1 MGWDFTKDA
10 SKADIVRKCLYG
22 SAKPTE
28 YFPIAYRVVSNCLW
42 VVFEHI
48 SDDRS
53 ARFIGLYLLQ
63 KKSGFGWGYNSMEE
77 AMGPCEV
84 SCPLQFLEIT
94 PLPNSP
100 CAEAWREKVRAYHA
114 AKSGPASMQMA
125 VNQ

>member
-10 SKADIVRKCLYG
+10 SKADIVRECLSG
-22 SAKPTE
+22 SAKPTD
-28 YFPIAYRVVSNCLW
+28 YFPIAHKVVSNCLW
-42 VVFEHI
+42 IVFEHI
-48 SDDRS
+48 SGDRS
-53 ARFIGLYLLQ
+53 ARFIGLCLLE
-63 KKSGFGWGYNSMEE
+63 KKSGFGWGYKTMEE
-77 AMGPCEV
+77 VMGPCEV

-100 CAEAWREKVRAYHA
+100 GAEAWREKVRAYHA